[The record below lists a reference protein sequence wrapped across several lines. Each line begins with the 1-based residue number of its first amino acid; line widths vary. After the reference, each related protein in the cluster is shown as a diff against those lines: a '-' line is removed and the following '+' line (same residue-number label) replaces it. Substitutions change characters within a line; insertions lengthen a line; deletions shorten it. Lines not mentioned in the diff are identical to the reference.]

1 MSSQPMDRNL
11 FGTDGV
17 RGLAGEYPLDQNGTE
32 QIGKA
37 VGTHFA
43 KEGQKIIIGCDTRES
58 SADLVNWVSAGLN
71 GVGVNAVAC
80 GVIPTP
86 GLAYLCREHGEFVAG
101 VMITASHNTY
111 EYNGIKVFDEGG
123 NKLTDDTEATLN
135 KLIDSVI
142 PDKQTGKS
150 RADNSLLQ
158 QYEDFLVSSAP
169 GLRLDGMTIAV
180 DTANGAA
187 SGLVGRVFGRLGAE
201 VTPLFDSPD
210 GRNINASCGATDT
223 KALADKVLAGK
234 LDLGIALDGDAD
246 RLIMIDNQGREV
258 KGDYLMYILAVC
270 GQQPGVVATVM
281 SNLGFEQALK
291 RQGIDLVR
299 TDVGDRYVLEG
310 LHKTGY
316 KLGGEQSGH
325 IILPQLLATGDGL
338 LAAVQIVQAIKGS
351 DKDLLAWCDEV
362 TLLPQALVNIPL
374 ADKTLLEGSE
384 VRDFITDE
392 TEELAGKGRVLIR
405 PSGTEP
411 LARVMV
417 EADNA
422 QEIAQRIANKLTEL
436 LAQPAGDH
444 Q

>member
-1 MSSQPMDRNL
+1 MPNNL

-17 RGLAGEYPLDQNGTE
+17 RGVAGEYPLDQAGTE

-37 VGTHFA
+37 VGVHFA
-43 KEGQKIIIGCDTRES
+43 SPGQQIVIGCDTRES
-58 SADLVNWVSAGLN
+58 STDIVAWVSAGLN
-71 GVGVNAVAC
+71 RAGVNTVFA

-86 GLAYLCREHGEFVAG
+86 GLAYLTREHDEFVAG
-101 VMITASHNTY
+101 VMITASHNPY
-111 EYNGIKVFDEGG
+111 QYNGIKVFDSLG
-123 NKLTDDTEATLN
+123 NKLTDEIEATLN
-135 KLIDSVI
+135 TLIDGEI
-142 PDKQTGKS
+142 PDKQAGTS
-150 RADNSLLQ
+150 RADNNLLQ
-158 QYEDFLVSSAP
+158 QYEEFLVSSAP
-169 GLRLDGMTIAV
+169 GLELSGMKIAI
-180 DTANGAA
+180 DSANGAA
-187 SGLVGRVFGRLGAE
+187 SGVAAQVFSRLGAA

-223 KALADKVLAGK
+223 KALADKVLADK

-246 RLIMIDNQGREV
+246 RLIMIDNWGREV

-270 GQQPGVVATVM
+270 GKQPGVVATVM

-291 RQGIDLVR
+291 RQGIDLQR

-310 LHKTGY
+310 LNKTGY

-325 IILPQLLATGDGL
+325 IILPELLATGDGL
-338 LAAVQIVQAIKGS
+338 LAAVQILQAIKGS
-351 DKDLLAWCDEV
+351 DKDLAAWCEEFS
-362 TLLPQALVNIPL
+362 LLPQALVNIPL
-374 ADKTLLEGSE
+374 SDKSQLENAE
-384 VRDFITDE
+384 VRTFIDGQIN
-392 TEELAGKGRVLIR
+392 ELAGKGRVLIR

-422 QEIAQRIANKLTEL
+422 QEIAEAIAEQLKKLI
-436 LAQPAGDH
+436 QPLTVGDR